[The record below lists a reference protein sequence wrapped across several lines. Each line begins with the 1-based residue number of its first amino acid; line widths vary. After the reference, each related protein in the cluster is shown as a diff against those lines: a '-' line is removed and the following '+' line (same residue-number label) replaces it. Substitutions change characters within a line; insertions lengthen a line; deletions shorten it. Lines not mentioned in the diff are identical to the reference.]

1 MANQNPE
8 SRRPVTAIS
17 QGARSIIV
25 AAVLLALV
33 VISSASA
40 AGGRPQEP
48 KYEMGT
54 FYICLLVKGPN
65 FKDSEPAANQQL
77 LQAHLKH
84 VQGLIAS
91 GKVFA
96 MGPFL
101 DKNPIVGI
109 GVFNASSA
117 DEARALEQEDP
128 FVKSGMFSVEVLK
141 WWAAK
146 GIMKQPQQ
154 PLKMSTYYFAFLR
167 RGPKWTPERTPE
179 TEKLQADHMA
189 NIKAMA
195 ATGKLVL
202 AGPFEN
208 AGEFAGVFIFKV
220 GSLDEA
226 KSMAEADPTIKA
238 GRLTADVHPWMV
250 AQGSL
255 P

>member
-8 SRRPVTAIS
+8 SRSPVTAIS

-33 VISSASA
+33 VISSAGA
-40 AGGRPQEP
+40 AGTRLQEP

-65 FKDSEPAANQQL
+65 FKDSDTTQNQQL

-117 DEARALEQEDP
+117 EEARALEQEDP
-128 FVKSGMFSVEVLK
+128 FV
-141 WWAAK
+141 
-146 GIMKQPQQ
+146 
-154 PLKMSTYYFAFLR
+154 
-167 RGPKWTPERTPE
+167 
-179 TEKLQADHMA
+179 
-189 NIKAMA
+189 
-195 ATGKLVL
+195 
-202 AGPFEN
+202 
-208 AGEFAGVFIFKV
+208 
-220 GSLDEA
+220 
-226 KSMAEADPTIKA
+226 
-238 GRLTADVHPWMV
+238 
-250 AQGSL
+250 
-255 P
+255 